1 MAKGNRGGKR
11 ASGGTSAKSQ
21 TPTQAQLKNIYD
33 SIDIMWD
40 MTPQERLSLAKQFS
54 TEKATKDNFFENSIG
69 EWDLKKSAPRRQ
81 ADYVSYNRR
90 TGKISSQYWYTDEG
104 VYRKSDHW
112 GSDVASCS
120 WYIKGRKYK
129 NDGVSKGK
137 TETAFIS
144 WDDLYAKGM
153 ISKHYQTGVY
163 SLVGFSFKK

>member
-11 ASGGTSAKSQ
+11 GVSASLLNKS

-33 SIDIMWD
+33 SIGVMWD
-40 MTPQERLSLAKQFS
+40 MTPQERLDLAKQFS
-54 TEKATKDNFFENSIG
+54 TEKATKDNFFENSVG
-69 EWDLKKSAPRRQ
+69 EWDLKKSAPRRKP
-81 ADYVSYNRR
+81 DYVSYNKR
-90 TGKISSQYWYTDEG
+90 TGKISSQYWYTDKG

-129 NDGVSKGK
+129 NDGVSKGSK
-137 TETAFIS
+137 VTAFIK
-144 WDDLYAKGM
+144 WGDLYAKGL

-163 SLVGFSFKK
+163 ALVDFKFEK